1 MIEKGEEFGL
11 VLGLKGDNTD
21 RREEVKSVSEGE
33 MGVHWMG
40 EEGKREPGRVGHGK
54 EWEKG
59 EI

>member
-33 MGVHWMG
+33 MGCPLDG
-40 EEGKREPGRVGHGK
+40 RGGKKRAR
-54 EWEKG
+54 
-59 EI
+59 